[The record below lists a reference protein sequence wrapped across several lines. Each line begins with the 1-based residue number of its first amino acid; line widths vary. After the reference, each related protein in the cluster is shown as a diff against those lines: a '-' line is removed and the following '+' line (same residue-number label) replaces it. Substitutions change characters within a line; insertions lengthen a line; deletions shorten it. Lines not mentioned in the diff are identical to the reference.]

1 MGQLKNPPCK
11 KSNLQSEQPHRP
23 ITSLNGSEWE
33 QNSGKKC
40 IFLIPRPPPP
50 PDNAG
55 TIGISWDLT
64 EGRLSVGPTPR
75 CPRGGAGCLQLS
87 PLLLLYAPTQKDNC
101 TPPFDPIGD
110 AKRDFCACNYLFSE
124 IIAGTQNC
132 LSPSILP
139 AIISRLEIIAGKT
152 FWNVFPDISHCTSLI
167 CSEWVQKNN
176 KNCIFYVVFVHCTSL
191 ICSEWVQKNNKNA
204 FFYVVFVHCTSL
216 ICS

>member
-1 MGQLKNPPCK
+1 MSYGLAVHNGTAQKPPLQKKQLTVQTTPSTNHLPKRFRMRAKQWKKMHIFDPSPPA
-11 KSNLQSEQPHRP
+11 
-23 ITSLNGSEWE
+23 
-33 QNSGKKC
+33 
-40 IFLIPRPPPP
+40 P

-64 EGRLSVGPTPR
+64 EGSAGPTPR
-75 CPRGGAGCLQLS
+75 CPRGGAGCLQLSCLQLS

-101 TPPFDPIGD
+101 TPHFDPIGD

-152 FWNVFPDISHCTSLI
+152 F
-167 CSEWVQKNN
+167 
-176 KNCIFYVVFVHCTSL
+176 
-191 ICSEWVQKNNKNA
+191 
-204 FFYVVFVHCTSL
+204 
-216 ICS
+216 

>member
-1 MGQLKNPPCK
+1 MCIFKFGCVVWTGGSYGTAQKPPLQKKQLTVQTTLSTNHLPKRFRMRAK
-11 KSNLQSEQPHRP
+11 Q
-23 ITSLNGSEWE
+23 W
-33 QNSGKKC
+33 KKC

-64 EGRLSVGPTPR
+64 EGSAGPTPR

-152 FWNVFPDISHCTSLI
+152 F
-167 CSEWVQKNN
+167 
-176 KNCIFYVVFVHCTSL
+176 
-191 ICSEWVQKNNKNA
+191 
-204 FFYVVFVHCTSL
+204 
-216 ICS
+216 